1 MSRRKSSTSDP
12 AAGAG
17 RHEPPHLARGRQHDR
32 EQKEA
37 WQLDALDIEFAAR
50 PGLEKYESG
59 RRGYTDIRGRVG
71 IGNDGLVVEVK
82 SDDLDRLTEAALRRR
97 IRKYIAQIEDYM
109 YSPTLDFDTIQ
120 AAVQFQRRPVTP
132 GRAEAVEAAFNDHGI
147 SCVWLDE

>member
-1 MSRRKSSTSDP
+1 MSCGKSSRAGG
-12 AAGAG
+12 AA
-17 RHEPPHLARGRQHDR
+17 RPEPPHLVRGREHDR

-37 WQLDALDIEFAAR
+37 WQKDALDIEFAAR

-71 IGNDGLVVEVK
+71 TGNDGLVVEVK
-82 SDDLDRLTEAALRRR
+82 SGDLDRPSEAALWRR

-109 YSPTLDFDTIQ
+109 YSPTLEFETIQ

-132 GRAEAVEAAFNDHGI
+132 GRADAVEAAFNDHGI